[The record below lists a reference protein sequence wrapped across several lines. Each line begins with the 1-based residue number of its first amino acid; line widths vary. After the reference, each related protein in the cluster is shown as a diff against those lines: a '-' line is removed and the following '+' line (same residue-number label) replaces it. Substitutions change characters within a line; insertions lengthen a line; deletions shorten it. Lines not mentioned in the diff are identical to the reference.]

1 MSTTSLTVWH
11 YDTAM
16 GAAAGEIRLK
26 DLQQQGGVHV
36 VDAVTVT
43 WVPGAEKPHVGHL
56 LRQGPAAVA
65 KGSALGALVGTLFL
79 APVVGAAAGAG
90 VAAVAHRLK
99 DTGIDQA
106 FLEEITSRLKPGT
119 SALLV
124 LSADADLEVLRP
136 FIERGLARG
145 DVRLMHAQLSAD
157 APTELRRLLGQ
168 RPSEDDPS
176 PGDGEDP
183 PGMAGPG
190 DPGRARRA

>member
-1 MSTTSLTVWH
+1 MAKTSLTVWH

-26 DLQQQGGVHV
+26 DLQQQGGVRV

-90 VAAVAHRLK
+90 VAAVAHRLR
-99 DTGIDQA
+99 DTGIDRA
-106 FLEEITSRLKPGT
+106 FLEEITARLKPGT

-145 DVRLMHAQLSAD
+145 DVQLMHAQLSDD
-157 APTELRRLLGQ
+157 ASVELRRLLGQ
-168 RPSEDDPS
+168 GPDDGTS
-176 PGDGEDP
+176 PDAVTE
-183 PGMAGPG
+183 
-190 DPGRARRA
+190 RT

>member
-26 DLQQQGGVHV
+26 DLQQQGGVRI
-36 VDAVTVT
+36 VDAITVT
-43 WVPGAEKPHVGHL
+43 WVPGADKPHVGHV
-56 LRQGPAAVA
+56 LRQGPTAVA

-79 APVVGAAAGAG
+79 APVAGAAAGAG
-90 VAAVAHRLK
+90 VAAVAHRLR

-106 FLEEITSRLKPGT
+106 FLEDITARLKPGT

-124 LSADADLEVLRP
+124 LSADADLDVLRP

-145 DVRLMHAQLSAD
+145 DVRLMHAELNAD
-157 APTELRRLLGQ
+157 VPIELRRLLGQ
-168 RPSEDDPS
+168 DTDDDENP
-176 PGDGEDP
+176 DP
-183 PGMAGPG
+183 TP
-190 DPGRARRA
+190 DPNPDAATEQD